1 MSKKC
6 IKCNDLC
13 PDGIS
18 CDFCGS
24 FMHSDCVG
32 LSRAE
37 VQCLRQKQRRIPFYC
52 EDCDI
57 VKLVKSL
64 KDQIQR
70 LSNEIA
76 NIKKEV
82 SPVSSIDKT
91 LSEDDIINEIME
103 RQQKAVNIIVYNLP
117 ESGKETSTERANDD
131 ADKCINIIKKKTPNV
146 TIVKC
151 SRLGKPNKDRPR
163 LIKLQLPSAD
173 QVLQVLK
180 SYKVEN
186 NIYLNQD
193 LTIKQRNY
201 TYNNRTEFRSRKA
214 KGENDIVLK
223 YSNGM
228 PKIVKK
234 NLSQPSSQ

>member
-1 MSKKC
+1 M
-6 IKCNDLC
+6 
-13 PDGIS
+13 
-18 CDFCGS
+18 
-24 FMHSDCVG
+24 
-32 LSRAE
+32 
-37 VQCLRQKQRRIPFYC
+37 
-52 EDCDI
+52 
-57 VKLVKSL
+57 
-64 KDQIQR
+64 
-70 LSNEIA
+70 
-76 NIKKEV
+76 
-82 SPVSSIDKT
+82 SSIDKT

-131 ADKCINIIKKKTPNV
+131 VDKCIDIIKKKTPNV

-151 SRLGKPNKDRPR
+151 SRLGKPNKDCPR

-186 NIYLNQD
+186 NIYLNRD

-201 TYNNRTEFRSRKA
+201 TYNIRKEFRSRKA